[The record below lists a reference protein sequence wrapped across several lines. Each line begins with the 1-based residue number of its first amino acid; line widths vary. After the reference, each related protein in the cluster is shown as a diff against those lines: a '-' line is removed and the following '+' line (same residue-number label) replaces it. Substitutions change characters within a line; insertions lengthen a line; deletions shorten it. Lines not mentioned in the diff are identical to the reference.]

1 MGEKVALITGS
12 TRGIGKAI
20 ALELANMEYLI
31 AINGAST
38 NHLPKEYIDE
48 LERVYG
54 RNYKKKFLYIQAD
67 ISQKI
72 DRKNLVERIKK
83 EFKRLDLL
91 INNAGISPPE
101 RRDILEASEESFEEV
116 LKINLQGPYFLTRDI
131 ANWMINQKKEL
142 KNYNPYIINISSVS
156 SFASSP
162 NRGEYCISKAGIS
175 MMTKLYAD
183 RLAEFKIP
191 VFEIQPGIIETDMT
205 LPVKGKYDELINQGI
220 LPIKRWGF
228 PDEVAKAVR
237 AIVSGLLPYSTG
249 DIIHIDGGFHL
260 KRL

>member
-20 ALELANMEYLI
+20 ALELANMEYSI
-31 AINGAST
+31 VINGAST
-38 NHLPKEYIDE
+38 NKLPKEYIFK
-48 LERVYG
+48 LERIYG
-54 RNYKKKFLYIQAD
+54 QDYKKKFIYIQAD
-67 ISQKI
+67 ISQKK
-72 DRKNLVERIKK
+72 DRKKIIEKIKK
-83 EFKRLDLL
+83 EFNRMDLL

-101 RRDILEASEESFEEV
+101 RKDLLEASEESFEKV
-116 LKINLQGPYFLTRDI
+116 IKINLQGPYFLTRDI
-131 ANWMINQKKEL
+131 ANWMINQQKEL

-191 VFEIQPGIIETDMT
+191 VFEIQPGIIETAMT
-205 LPVKGKYDELINQGI
+205 LPVKEKYDNLINQGI
-220 LPIKRWGF
+220 LPIKRWGI
-228 PDEVAKAVR
+228 PDDVAKAVR
-237 AIVSGLLPYSTG
+237 AIVLGLFPYSTG